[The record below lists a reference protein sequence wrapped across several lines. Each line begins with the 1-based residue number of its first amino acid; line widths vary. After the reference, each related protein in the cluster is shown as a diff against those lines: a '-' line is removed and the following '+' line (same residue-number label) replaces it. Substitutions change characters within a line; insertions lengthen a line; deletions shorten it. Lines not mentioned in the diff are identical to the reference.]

1 MEYVRPQSISIFSV
15 SCLQIKI
22 IKTALYNERS
32 GKYIM
37 KRDVLL
43 KNLNYFNS
51 YCDMLPSRS
60 LISNLY
66 IRKLLY
72 LVSIEYKAI
81 EANVPF
87 YILT

>member
-1 MEYVRPQSISIFSV
+1 MIE
-15 SCLQIKI
+15 
-22 IKTALYNERS
+22 TALYNETS

-43 KNLNYFNS
+43 KNLSYFNL
-51 YCDMLPSRS
+51 YCEMLPSRS

-66 IRKLLY
+66 SQKLLY

-81 EANVPF
+81 EAN
-87 YILT
+87 ILFIL